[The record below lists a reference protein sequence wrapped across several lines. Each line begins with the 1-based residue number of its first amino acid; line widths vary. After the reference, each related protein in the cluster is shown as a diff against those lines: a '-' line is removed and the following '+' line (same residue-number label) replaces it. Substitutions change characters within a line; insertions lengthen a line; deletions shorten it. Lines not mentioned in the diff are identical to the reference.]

1 MEGSLPLRAVQL
13 TKTFSGSS
21 DAITVLQGIEY
32 SFSRQKTYAITGASG
47 SGKSTLIHILG
58 GLDQPTTGSV
68 MLGNVSLATLN
79 AKERAS
85 RIGLVFQYPYLIK
98 EISVLENIM
107 VAGLIA
113 GDSWSDA
120 QAKALELLKR
130 VGLAAMDSWEVGRLS
145 GGQKQRVALAR
156 ALITKPEFLLAD
168 ELTGSLDHETGLSVM
183 ELVLSCVKEWQMGL
197 IISTHNPEI
206 ARMMQLV
213 FSLKDGILV
222 ATEQ

>member
-1 MEGSLPLRAVQL
+1 MEGSLPLRVVQL

-21 DAITVLQGIEY
+21 DFITVLQGIEY

-47 SGKSTLIHILG
+47 SGKSTFIHILG
-58 GLDQPTTGSV
+58 GLDQPTTGTV
-68 MLGNVSLATLN
+68 MLGNVSVSSLTAQ
-79 AKERAS
+79 ERALK
-85 RIGLVFQYPYLIK
+85 IGLVFQYPYLIK

-107 VAGLIA
+107 ITAIIA

-120 QAKALELLKR
+120 QRKALELLKR
-130 VGLAAMDSWEVGRLS
+130 VGLAAMGSWEVGRLS

-168 ELTGSLDHETGLSVM
+168 ELTGSLDHETGLEVM

-213 FSLKDGILV
+213 FSLKDGILI
-222 ATEQ
+222 ATES